1 MSHVKRPT
9 SKRRAASCNDHFKVV
24 MTACKRY
31 AAVPSSDGSMSP
43 LVRIHDTSRGT
54 SSRAAERRH
63 LSNHVRMFVRH
74 VLSLCGRTSTCVS
87 ESSTDGGRVSPAVV
101 LFSTLSCLCPNTRRF
116 WVVGVFQEFC
126 PCLHAT
132 RRVVGAVGCV
142 LSTSTSPLLPLLS
155 HAPTTSA
162 PVRRARTRRGL
173 RDVLCLSLRCPLV
186 SMVVGATSLTSTG
199 IRIGGPSTSART
211 VAAALTT
218 FRCRVGGF

>member
-1 MSHVKRPT
+1 
-9 SKRRAASCNDHFKVV
+9 

-31 AAVPSSDGSMSP
+31 AAVPSPDGSMSP

-116 WVVGVFQEFC
+116 GVVGVFQEFC

-132 RRVVGAVGCV
+132 RRVVGAAGCV
-142 LSTSTSPLLPLLS
+142 LSTSTSPLLSLLS
-155 HAPTTSA
+155 HVLTTSA
-162 PVRRARTRRGL
+162 PLRRARTRLGL
-173 RDVLCLSLRCPLV
+173 RHVLSPARPALSMA
-186 SMVVGATSLTSTG
+186 SMSGATSLTSTG
-199 IRIGGPSTSART
+199 LRVGGPSTSART
-211 VAAALTT
+211 VAVALTN